1 MVEVVELHVDLQML
15 LQEKQIQV
23 VVEDLLQLEVVVV
36 QQEVVELY

>member
-1 MVEVVELHVDLQML
+1 VVEVVELHVDLQML